1 MEKWIEP
8 KTITL
13 WITII
18 IVVIFLLVFSF
29 IKLVYLNF
37 KRIVATKLEESKVQL
52 EYQRK
57 LLETAVIAQEKE
69 RVRIAADLHDSLI
82 GKLTTL
88 RLKNQMQYEYNEI
101 DFLLGE
107 SIAEARRISHD
118 LSPPMLEFMTFYDVI
133 DGVIDPWRKNISI
146 EFVHDIRT
154 DIALLDTIKIQF
166 TRILQELITNIYKHA
181 AAENILIHLRLS
193 DRWLALLICD
203 NGCGFDLKTSKKG
216 LGLQNIEL
224 RMLYLNGY
232 HRTTSNKTGTTTL
245 LLLNH
250 TNL

>member
-8 KTITL
+8 QTITL
-13 WITII
+13 WITIV

-37 KRIVATKLEESKVQL
+37 KRIVATKLEESRVQL

-57 LLETAVIAQEKE
+57 LLETAVVAQEKE
-69 RVRIAADLHDSLI
+69 RIRIAADLHDSLI
-82 GKLTTL
+82 GKLTAL
-88 RLKNQMQYEYNEI
+88 RLKNQFEYDFDKV

-118 LSPPMLEFMTFYDVI
+118 LSPPMLEFMTLYEVI
-133 DGVIDPWRKNISI
+133 DEILTPWRKTIPI
-146 EFVHDIRT
+146 EFIHDVRT
-154 DIALLDTIKIQF
+154 DMPLLDTIKIQF
-166 TRILQELITNIYKHA
+166 TRILQELITNIHKHA
-181 AAENILIHLRLS
+181 KAKNIRVQLRLS
-193 DRWLALLICD
+193 DKWLALLICD
-203 NGCGFDLKTSKKG
+203 NGCGFDLNKSKKG

-224 RMLYLNGY
+224 RMLYLNGH
-232 HRTTSNKTGTTTL
+232 HRITSNKTGTTTL

-250 TNL
+250 TKI